1 MKHFLRQ
8 ALIACLCVAFTAL
21 VSVLVAGMRFGLPD
35 YYFVRTIWI
44 YLASLGGA
52 ASVFAALLAPG
63 WRWQARVLLLLGGSV
78 ASLGVAWGIGQL
90 LTEESTTLE
99 ILGIFT
105 VWGGLLGWWLGWLH
119 GTPWRGLTA
128 ALLLLGSLTGL
139 GLFLAH
145 PDPALLCGIAA
156 GLLAA
161 TLFARSEGRSRLLTA
176 TRRLTLLL
184 YLVVAG
190 TLVALMPRHWTPT
203 PEYDLTRRNSSYNR
217 THVCVSP
224 DGQRVITADNWAGA
238 YLWTLDDGQVVQRR
252 RLGDV
257 CGAVVV
263 RFPANDKAYSL
274 FLNRYGLLTRWNA
287 HTDEIVSC
295 YIDGLPRHYKHD
307 VARLT
312 PFLLALSPDGRRGA
326 VVDVREDRLLWIVEL
341 DEGRTKD
348 FAVPTALPVTALAW
362 IDHDRILLGCG
373 GDGSVHEVRIGAD
386 RLDKQRSFNTPLDR
400 MGEMMVSPDRQ
411 RFCLFGLGKSP
422 PVLIRFEDGATSRVS
437 GPAARSRVVRFSKYG
452 GAHLYWV
459 RPDDGVHVW
468 DVSQEREV
476 RCYRQH
482 HTLVGKLFQIR
493 SRHVAGLAICP
504 DEKRAVSADGNGKVG
519 VWELD
524 HE

>member
-35 YYFVRTIWI
+35 YYFVQTVWI
-44 YLASLGGA
+44 YLASLGGT

-63 WRWQARVLLLLGGSV
+63 WRWQARAGLLLGGGV
-78 ASLGVAWGIGQL
+78 ASVGAAWAVGLL

-99 ILGIFT
+99 MLGIFT
-105 VWGGLLGWWLGWLH
+105 AWGGLLGWWLGWLH
-119 GTPWRGLTA
+119 STPWRGLTA

-156 GLLAA
+156 GPVAA

-176 TRRLTLLL
+176 ARRFSLLL

-190 TLVALMPRHWTPT
+190 TLVALMPRHWPPT
-203 PEYDLTRRNSSYNR
+203 AEYDLTRRNTFSNR
-217 THVCVSP
+217 MHVCVSP
-224 DGQRVITADNWAGA
+224 DGQRVIAADNSAGA
-238 YLWTLDDGQVVQRR
+238 YLWTLNDGQILQRR
-252 RLGDV
+252 RLRDGGGV
-257 CGAVVV
+257 VVV
-263 RFPANDKAYSL
+263 RYPANDKAYCL

-287 HTDEIVSC
+287 HTDESTSC
-295 YIDGLPRHYKHD
+295 YIDGLPRPYKND
-307 VARLT
+307 LGRAC

-341 DEGRTKD
+341 DEGRPKD
-348 FAVPTALPVTALAW
+348 FAVPTAAPVTALAW
-362 IDHDRILLGCG
+362 IDHDRLLLGCA
-373 GDGSVHEVRIGAD
+373 GDGAVHEVRIGAD
-386 RLDKQRSFNTPLDR
+386 GLDKQRSFNTPLDR
-400 MGEMMVSPDRQ
+400 VGEIMVSPDRQ
-411 RFCLFGLGKSP
+411 RFCLFGLSQSP
-422 PVLIRFEDGATSRVS
+422 PLLIRFEDGATIRVG

-452 GAHLYWV
+452 GAYLYWV
-459 RPDDGVHVW
+459 AQGDDVHVW

-482 HTLVGKLFQIR
+482 HTHVGNAFQIR
-493 SRHVAGLAICP
+493 PRRVAGLAICP